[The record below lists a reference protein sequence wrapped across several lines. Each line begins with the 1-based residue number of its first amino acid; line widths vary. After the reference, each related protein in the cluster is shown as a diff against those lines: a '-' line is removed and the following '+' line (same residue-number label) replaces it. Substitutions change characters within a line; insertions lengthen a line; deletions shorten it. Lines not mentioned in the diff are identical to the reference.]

1 MMVESEIERMRE
13 RETQDERT
21 GALAPGE
28 AARLESLRRYGVLDT
43 PVEEVFDDLTR
54 LAGLVC
60 GTPVALLSLID
71 GDRVWFKSR
80 VGMDVC
86 EISREH
92 SFCDRAIGGGELLE
106 VEDAREDERFC
117 GSPLVVGEPGIV
129 FYAGVPLTTDD
140 GYRVGTLCV
149 VDWEAKRLTGEQRDG
164 LERLGRQAMSQL
176 ELRIQRVR
184 LEAAAVA
191 LRESHERTEQVMAS
205 ALDAVVGMDSE
216 GLVTSWNPQAEVI
229 FGWGVEEVVGR
240 RLEEVLIPERDREA
254 HTRGL
259 RHAVATGEGSVFGRR
274 MEMGALRRD
283 GREIPVEL
291 TVTKVAVGG
300 EMFFNAFIRDISQM
314 RASDERLQRA
324 GGLLTAVGRLQS
336 EFISTA
342 QSVET
347 FEGLLQLLL
356 EFTGSEYGFVAEVRR
371 DEEGRPYLKTH
382 AITNI
387 AWNDEMREFYEK
399 HRQAGLEF
407 RNLKTLFGAAL
418 LAEETVI
425 ANDPAND
432 PRSGGLPPGHPP
444 MHSFLGVPIKQG
456 GEMIAFVGV
465 SNRPGGYDMALVEE
479 IEPLLSTYATIIR
492 GFKLGKQRLLDQR
505 RIEGLN
511 VDLEARA
518 HELAEALQEKGRLE
532 HERLE
537 ALREHSAILER
548 KVAERTAEL
557 EESRKQ
563 FEEMFEFAPD
573 PLVMADCGGLILLVN
588 RQAEMLFG
596 WGREELRGQLVDVL
610 LPEVRQK
617 GYLVAARE
625 KPGVAGSREG
635 GPGRRKDGTE
645 FPLEISLGTVR
656 SREDEMMVIS
666 IRDVSERVRMEER
679 VKLQAEALASTN
691 DMIWVTGR
699 EGLIRYCNEAL
710 LETFGYTQEELKGR
724 CLGVLQLPHQEEEL
738 MGEMLRRARDGGTGW
753 QGEVI
758 NLKKDGTEFPV
769 FMSIS
774 EVRGLD
780 GQASGMIGVLRDI
793 SERRELEREMAH
805 IISHEQERLSQELHD
820 HLGAYWAGIAFRFKV
835 LAQMLERRSAEE
847 AGYAQQLVLEVNAGV
862 QQVRNFARMLA
873 PVELATGGLAA
884 GLAQL
889 GREMET
895 VFNIV
900 CRVEVAEV
908 EPVPTLDMSLVMY
921 RIAQEAAR
929 NAVQHGRAKE
939 VEIVVTSDAYNLKL
953 QVVNEGRSW
962 DPERVTGA
970 GLGLRIMRHR
980 AESVG
985 GTFVIH
991 ATAEGR
997 TEAVCRIPH
1006 GPKEKV
1012 PRPMISE

>member
-1 MMVESEIERMRE
+1 MRKSE
-13 RETQDERT
+13 RETGEGT
-21 GALAPGE
+21 GAEVPGE
-28 AARLESLRRYGVLDT
+28 EARLEALRRYGVLDT
-43 PVEEVFDDLTR
+43 PAEEVFDDLTR
-54 LAGLVC
+54 LASLVC
-60 GTPVALLSLID
+60 GVPVALLSLID
-71 GDRVWFKSR
+71 GERIWFKSR
-80 VGMDVC
+80 VGVDVC
-86 EISREH
+86 EVAREG
-92 SFCDRAIGGGELLE
+92 SFCGRAIRFAGILE
-106 VEDAREDERFC
+106 VPDAREDERFRDNPMVT
-117 GSPLVVGEPGIV
+117 GAPGV
-129 FYAGVPLTTDD
+129 RFYAGVPLTTPE
-140 GYRVGTLCV
+140 GHRLGTLCV
-149 VDWEAKRLTGEQRDG
+149 LDWVARRLTEDQRDG
-164 LERLGRQAMSQL
+164 LVRLGRQVMSQL
-176 ELRIQRVR
+176 ELRVQRVR
-184 LEAAAVA
+184 LEDAAVA
-191 LRESHERTEQVMAS
+191 VRESHERTEQVIAS

-216 GLVTSWNPQAEVI
+216 GMVTSWNPRAEQI

-240 RLEEVLIPERDREA
+240 RLAEVLIPERDRAA

-259 RHAVATGEGSVFGRR
+259 RHAVATGDGAVFGRR

-283 GREIPVEL
+283 GKEIPVEL
-291 TVTKVAVGG
+291 TVTKATVEGKL
-300 EMFFNAFIRDISQM
+300 FFSAFIRDIEQIK
-314 RASDERLQRA
+314 ASEARLQRA
-324 GGLLTAVGRLQS
+324 GMLLSAVGRLQS

-342 QSVET
+342 QSMET

-371 DEEGRPYLKTH
+371 DEGGKPYLKTH

-387 AWNDEMREFYEK
+387 AWNDEMRAFYEK
-399 HRQAGLEF
+399 HREAGLEF

-425 ANDPAND
+425 ANDAGND
-432 PRSGGLPPGHPP
+432 PRRGGLPPGHPP
-444 MHSFLGVPIKQG
+444 MHSFMGVPIKQG
-456 GEMIAFVGV
+456 GEMIAMVGV

-479 IEPLLSTYATIIR
+479 IEPLLATYATIIR
-492 GFKLGKQRLLDQR
+492 GYKLGQQQLLDQR

-511 VDLEARA
+511 VALEARA

-537 ALREHSAILER
+537 ALREHSASLER
-548 KVAERTAEL
+548 RVAERTAEL

-573 PLVMADCGGLILLVN
+573 PLVMADRGGVILLVN
-588 RQAEMLFG
+588 RQAEQLFG
-596 WGREELRGQLVDVL
+596 WGREELRGQLVDML
-610 LPEVRQK
+610 LPEVRRK
-617 GYLVAARE
+617 GYLVAARA

-635 GPGRRKDGTE
+635 GPGRKKDGTE
-645 FPLEISLGTVR
+645 FPLEISLGMVR
-656 SREDEMMVIS
+656 SREDEMIVLS
-666 IRDVSERVRMEER
+666 IRDVSEKVRMEER

-699 EGLIRYCNEAL
+699 EGTIRYCNEAL
-710 LETFGYTQEELKGR
+710 LETFGYAQEELRGKSY
-724 CLGVLQLPHQEEEL
+724 GVLQLPHQEEEL
-738 MGEMLRRARDGGTGW
+738 MGEMLRRTRDGGTGW

-769 FMSIS
+769 FLSMS

-847 AGYAQQLVLEVNAGV
+847 AGYAQRLVLEVNAGV
-862 QQVRNFARMLA
+862 DQVRNFARMLA
-873 PVELATGGLAA
+873 PVELASGGLAA
-884 GLAQL
+884 GLGQL

-900 CRVEVAEV
+900 CRVEVAEGV
-908 EPVPTLDMSLVMY
+908 PVPTLDRSLAMY

-929 NAVQHGRAKE
+929 NAVQHGRARE
-939 VEIVVTSDAYNLKL
+939 VLIELTSDAYSVKL
-953 QVVNEGRSW
+953 RVVNEGRSW
-962 DPERVTGA
+962 DPELVKGA

-980 AESVG
+980 AASVG

-1006 GPKEKV
+1006 GPMEKGQ
-1012 PRPMISE
+1012 RTMISE

>member
-1 MMVESEIERMRE
+1 MSERE
-13 RETQDERT
+13 RETREKGT
-21 GALAPGE
+21 WAWSPEE
-28 AARLESLRRYGVLDT
+28 AARLEALRRYGVLDT
-43 PVEEVFDDLTR
+43 PAEEVFDDLTR

-60 GTPVALLSLID
+60 GTPVALVSLID

-86 EISREH
+86 EISREN
-92 SFCDRAIGGGELLE
+92 SFCDRAIGGGGLLE
-106 VEDAREDERFC
+106 VEDALEDERFC
-117 GSPLVVGEPGIV
+117 GNPLVVGTPGIR

-140 GYRVGTLCV
+140 GYRLGTLCV
-149 VDWEAKRLTGEQRDG
+149 VDWEARRLTEEQRDG
-164 LERLGRQAMSQL
+164 LMRLGRQVMSQL
-176 ELRIQRVR
+176 EVRIQRVR
-184 LEAAAVA
+184 LDGAVLA
-191 LRESHERTEQVMAS
+191 LRENHERTEQVIAS
-205 ALDAVVGMDSE
+205 ALDAVVGMDSDGE
-216 GLVTSWNPQAEVI
+216 ITSWNPRAEQI
-229 FGWGVEEVVGR
+229 FGWRKEEVVGR
-240 RLEEVLIPERDREA
+240 RLADVLIPEGLREA
-254 HTRGL
+254 HGRGL
-259 RHAVATGEGSVFGRR
+259 RHAVETGEGVVFGRR
-274 MEMGALRRD
+274 MEMRALRCD
-283 GREIPVEL
+283 GKEFPVEL

-300 EMFFNAFIRDISQM
+300 RMFFSAFIRDISQIK
-314 RASDERLQRA
+314 ASEARLQRA
-324 GGLLTAVGRLQS
+324 GALLSAVGRLQS

-342 QSVET
+342 QGVET
-347 FEGLLQLLL
+347 FEALLQLLL

-371 DEEGRPYLKTH
+371 DGEGKPYLKTH

-456 GEMIAFVGV
+456 GEMIAMVGV

-479 IEPLLSTYATIIR
+479 IEPLLATYATIIR
-492 GFKLGKQRLLDQR
+492 GYKLGQQQLLDQR

-511 VDLEARA
+511 VALEARA

-537 ALREHSAILER
+537 ALREHSASLER
-548 KVAERTAEL
+548 RVAERTAEL

-573 PLVMADCGGLILLVN
+573 PLVMADRGGVILLVN
-588 RQAEMLFG
+588 RQAEKLFG

-610 LPEVRQK
+610 LPEVRRK
-617 GYLVAARE
+617 GYLVAARAM
-625 KPGVAGSREG
+625 PGVAGSREG

-656 SREDEMMVIS
+656 SREDEMIVLS

-699 EGLIRYCNEAL
+699 EGLIQYCNEAL
-710 LETFGYTQEELKGR
+710 LETFGYTQEELTGR
-724 CLGVLQLPHQEEEL
+724 CLGALQLPHQEEEL
-738 MGEMLRRARDGGTGW
+738 MEEMLRRTRDGGNGW

-758 NLKKDGTEFPV
+758 NRKKDGTEFPV
-769 FMSIS
+769 FMSMS

-780 GQASGMIGVLRDI
+780 GRASGMIGVLRDI

-862 QQVRNFARMLA
+862 EQVRNFARMLA
-873 PVELATGGLAA
+873 PVELASGGLAA

-900 CRVEVAEV
+900 CRVEVAEGV
-908 EPVPTLDMSLVMY
+908 PVPTLDLSLAMY

-939 VEIVVTSDAYNLKL
+939 VEIELTSDAYNLKL
-953 QVVNEGRSW
+953 RVANEGRGW
-962 DPERVTGA
+962 DPERVTGS

-980 AESVG
+980 AASMG
-985 GTFVIH
+985 GTFAIH
-991 ATAEGR
+991 ATADGR

-1006 GPKEKV
+1006 GPREKGQ
-1012 PRPMISE
+1012 RTMISE

>member
-1 MMVESEIERMRE
+1 MSE
-13 RETQDERT
+13 RELEVREEGT
-21 GALAPGE
+21 GAWSPCE
-28 AARLESLRRYGVLDT
+28 AARLEGLRR
-43 PVEEVFDDLTR
+43 
-54 LAGLVC
+54 
-60 GTPVALLSLID
+60 
-71 GDRVWFKSR
+71 
-80 VGMDVC
+80 
-86 EISREH
+86 
-92 SFCDRAIGGGELLE
+92 GGE
-106 VEDAREDERFC
+106 
-117 GSPLVVGEPGIV
+117 
-129 FYAGVPLTTDD
+129 
-140 GYRVGTLCV
+140 
-149 VDWEAKRLTGEQRDG
+149 
-164 LERLGRQAMSQL
+164 
-176 ELRIQRVR
+176 
-184 LEAAAVA
+184 
-191 LRESHERTEQVMAS
+191 
-205 ALDAVVGMDSE
+205 
-216 GLVTSWNPQAEVI
+216 
-229 FGWGVEEVVGR
+229 
-240 RLEEVLIPERDREA
+240 
-254 HTRGL
+254 
-259 RHAVATGEGSVFGRR
+259 
-274 MEMGALRRD
+274 
-283 GREIPVEL
+283 EIPVGL
-291 TVTKVAVGG
+291 TVTKVPVGG
-300 EMFFNAFIRDISQM
+300 EMFFGTFVRDIEQM
-314 RASDERLQRA
+314 RASEERLQRA
-324 GGLLTAVGRLQS
+324 GALLSAVGRLQS
-336 EFISTA
+336 EFIGTE

-418 LAEETVI
+418 VAEETVI

-492 GFKLGKQRLLDQR
+492 GYKLGKQRLLDQR

-511 VDLEARA
+511 VALEARA
-518 HELAEALQEKGRLE
+518 QELAEALEEKGRLE

-537 ALREHSAILER
+537 ALREHSASLER
-548 KVAERTAEL
+548 RVAERTGEL

-573 PLVMADCGGLILLVN
+573 PLVMADRGGVILLVN
-588 RQAEMLFG
+588 RQAEKVFG
-596 WGREELRGQLVDVL
+596 WGREELRGQLVDML
-610 LPEVRQK
+610 LPEVRRK
-617 GYLVAARE
+617 GYLEVARAM
-625 KPGVAGSREG
+625 PGVAGSRAG

-645 FPLEISLGTVR
+645 FPLEMSVGTVR
-656 SREDEMMVIS
+656 SREDEMIVVS

-699 EGLIRYCNEAL
+699 DDLIRYCNEAL
-710 LETFGYTQEELKGR
+710 LETFGYMQEELKGR
-724 CLGVLQLPHQEEEL
+724 CPGVLQLPHQEEEL
-738 MGEMLRRARDGGTGW
+738 MEEMLRRTRDGGDGW

-758 NLKKDGTEFPV
+758 NRRKDGTEFPV
-769 FMSIS
+769 FMSMS

-780 GQASGMIGVLRDI
+780 GRASGMIGVLRDI

-862 QQVRNFARMLA
+862 EQVRNFARMLV
-873 PVELATGGLAA
+873 PVELASGGLAA
-884 GLAQL
+884 GLSQL
-889 GREMET
+889 GLEMET

-900 CRVEVAEV
+900 CRVEVGV
-908 EPVPTLDMSLVMY
+908 VVPVPTLDVSLAMY

-939 VEIVVTSDAYNLKL
+939 VEIVLSSDAYDLKL
-953 QVVNEGRSW
+953 QVANEGRSW

-970 GLGLRIMRHR
+970 GLGLRIMRHC
-980 AESVG
+980 AASVG
-985 GTFVIH
+985 GTFAIH
-991 ATAEGR
+991 ATAEGL

-1006 GPKEKV
+1006 GPKEKGQ
-1012 PRPMISE
+1012 RTMISE

>member
-1 MMVESEIERMRE
+1 MRERE
-13 RETQDERT
+13 RETQDEGK
-21 GALAPGE
+21 GAEVPE
-28 AARLESLRRYGVLDT
+28 EEARLEALKLYGVLDT
-43 PVEEVFDDLTR
+43 PAEEVFDDLTR
-54 LAGLVC
+54 LASVVC
-60 GTPVALLSLID
+60 GTPVALMSLID
-71 GDRVWFKSR
+71 GERIWFKSR
-80 VGMDVC
+80 VGLDVC
-86 EISREH
+86 EIAREQ
-92 SFCDRAIGGGELLE
+92 SFCGRTILMAEIME
-106 VEDAREDERFC
+106 VEDALEDELFRS
-117 GSPLVVGEPGIV
+117 SPLVVGAPGIR
-129 FYAGVPLTTDD
+129 FYAGVPLTTVD

-149 VDWEAKRLTGEQRDG
+149 VDWVARRLTEEQRDG
-164 LERLGRQAMSQL
+164 LVRLGRQVMSQL
-176 ELRIQRVR
+176 EFRMQRVR
-184 LEAAAVA
+184 LEDAAVA
-191 LRESHERTEQVMAS
+191 VRESHERTEQVIAS
-205 ALDAVVGMDSE
+205 ALDAVVGMDRL
-216 GLVTSWNPQAEVI
+216 GGITSWNPRAEQI
-229 FGWGVEEVVGR
+229 FGWRAEEVVGR
-240 RLEEVLIPERDREA
+240 RLADVLIPEGLREA

-259 RHAVATGEGSVFGRR
+259 RHAVATGEGAVFGRR
-274 MEMGALRRD
+274 MEMTALRRS
-283 GREIPVEL
+283 GEEIPVEL
-291 TVTKVAVGG
+291 TVTKLMVGG
-300 EMFFNAFIRDISQM
+300 RMLFSAFIRDIGQIK
-314 RASDERLQRA
+314 ASEARLQRA
-324 GGLLTAVGRLQS
+324 GMLLSAVGRLQS

-342 QSVET
+342 QGVET
-347 FEGLLQLLL
+347 FEALLQLLL

-371 DEEGRPYLKTH
+371 DEEGKPYLKTH

-407 RNLKTLFGAAL
+407 RNLRTLFGAAL
-418 LAEETVI
+418 LAEDTVI

-456 GEMIAFVGV
+456 GEMIAMVGV
-465 SNRPGGYDMALVEE
+465 SNRPGGYNMALVEE

-492 GFKLGKQRLLDQR
+492 GFKLGQQRQLDQR

-537 ALREHSAILER
+537 ALREYSASLER
-548 KVAERTAEL
+548 RVAERTEEL
-557 EESRKQ
+557 EQSRKQ

-573 PLVMADCGGLILLVN
+573 PLVMADRGGVIQLVN
-588 RQAEMLFG
+588 RQAEKLFG
-596 WGREELRGQLVDVL
+596 WGREELRGQLVDML
-610 LPEVRQK
+610 LPEVRRK
-617 GYLVAARE
+617 GYLVAARG
-625 KPGVAGSREG
+625 KSGVAGSREG

-645 FPLEISLGTVR
+645 FPLEISLGMVQ
-656 SREDEMMVIS
+656 SGEDDVLVIS
-666 IRDVSERVRMEER
+666 IRDVSEKVRMEER

-699 EGLIRYCNEAL
+699 DGLIRYCNEAL

-724 CLGVLQLPHQEEEL
+724 CPGVLQLPHQEEEL
-738 MGEMLRRARDGGTGW
+738 MGEMLRRTRDGGTGW

-769 FMSIS
+769 FMSMS

-793 SERRELEREMAH
+793 SESRELEQEMAH

-873 PVELATGGLAA
+873 PVELASGGLAA

-900 CRVEVAEV
+900 CRVEVAEGV
-908 EPVPTLDMSLVMY
+908 PVPTMDRSLAMY

-929 NAVQHGRAKE
+929 NAVQHGRARE
-939 VEIVVTSDAYNLKL
+939 VVIELMSDEYSVKL
-953 QVVNEGRSW
+953 RVVNEGRSW

-980 AESVG
+980 AASVG

-1006 GPKEKV
+1006 RPKEKV
-1012 PRPMISE
+1012 QRTMISE